1 MSIVYSKNLFYVNK
15 NTQYFLDCMKFNRH
29 TEYMSNAL
37 EKKIDKV
44 LDYLAVMTRENNTR
58 FEAIDMRFEAIDKRF
73 DAIDADLAN
82 LKGTTRRIEE
92 RQKHLENTVEI
103 LQNADRARQ
112 DHILQL
118 DIRLGRVEDKL
129 RSFPT
134 PH

>member
-1 MSIVYSKNLFYVNK
+1 MSIVYRKNLFYVNK
-15 NTQYFLDCMKFNRH
+15 NTQCFLDCMKFNRYNV
-29 TEYMSNAL
+29 YMSNAL

-44 LDYLAVMTRENNTR
+44 LDYLAVITRENNTR
-58 FEAIDMRFEAIDKRF
+58 FDAIDKRF
-73 DAIDADLAN
+73 DAVDEDLAN

-92 RQKHLENTVEI
+92 RQKHLEKSVEI

-129 RSFPT
+129 RSFPA

>member
-1 MSIVYSKNLFYVNK
+1 
-15 NTQYFLDCMKFNRH
+15 MKFNRY
-29 TEYMSNAL
+29 TENMSNAL

-58 FEAIDMRFEAIDKRF
+58 FDAIDKRF
-73 DAIDADLAN
+73 DAVDEDLAN

-92 RQKHLENTVEI
+92 RQKHLEKSVEI
-103 LQNADRARQ
+103 LQDADRARQ

-129 RSFPT
+129 RSFPA